1 MGSTA
6 LATNIP
12 GLAIVVIFL
21 WWEVRRLRHLQKEH
35 HEWVQ
40 WSEQYSAWVAE
51 TWNSRERLRP
61 IMHPHAYDFMTPGL
75 PVRLGVDSW
84 TPADLAPPQNY
95 YDDAGN
101 RVDLVG

>member
-1 MGSTA
+1 MGSTT

-21 WWEVRRLRHLQKEH
+21 WWEVRRLRHVQKEH

-40 WSEQYSAWVAE
+40 WSERYSAWVAE
-51 TWNSRERLRP
+51 TWNSRDRLRP
-61 IMHPHAYDFMTPGL
+61 IMHPDAYNHMTPGL
-75 PVRLGVDSW
+75 SAA
-84 TPADLAPPQNY
+84 TPPTANLAPPQNH

-101 RVDLVG
+101 QVDLVG